1 MGAVKKVFKGI
12 GGIFGIGGG
21 NDSMNTS
28 VNTAPIATPVTNT
41 DVSMQ
46 NDLISNAKK
55 KKKDFASQN
64 TASDLV
70 GSANSSNGNGENR
83 PGIG

>member
-28 VNTAPIATPVTNT
+28 VNTAPIATPVTNN

-46 NDLISNAKK
+46 NDLVSNAKK

-64 TASDLV
+64 TASDLI
-70 GSANSSNGNGENR
+70 GGAGNRDTLG
-83 PGIG
+83 